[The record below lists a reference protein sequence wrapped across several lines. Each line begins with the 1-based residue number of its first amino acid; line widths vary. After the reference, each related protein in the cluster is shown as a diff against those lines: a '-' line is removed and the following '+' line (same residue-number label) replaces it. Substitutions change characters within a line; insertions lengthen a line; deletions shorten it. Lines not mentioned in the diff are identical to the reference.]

1 MVELW
6 RGNEAAGRVKAVA
19 KWSASGKS
27 GDLADP
33 GMCCQGCGGGNKA
46 AGRAGSELS
55 NIAYKEQFTVPINK

>member
-1 MVELW
+1 M
-6 RGNEAAGRVKAVA
+6 A

-33 GMCCQGCGGGNKA
+33 GMCYQGCGGGNKA